1 MVDYTFR
8 NATKDSHGFFLGNRK
23 YSWKADSEMV
33 VSIVDTASIA
43 TRVEFQRMKKSAATF
58 SDLIDIVKLIV
69 HTINEEFPEGSTGY
83 EINFKEPTRPEIKEI
98 LETYGMTEYDAFELL
113 KRSGAKLPTDNYE
126 FVK

>member
-43 TRVEFQRMKKSAATF
+43 TRVEFQRMKKTAATF
-58 SDLIDIVKLIV
+58 DELIDIVKHVV
-69 HTINEEFPEGSTGY
+69 HTIGEEFPEGSTGY
-83 EINFKEPTRPEIKEI
+83 EIKFREPKKIPELNVDMVTSFMYVGDEMNFEVTSKKIT
-98 LETYGMTEYDAFELL
+98 
-113 KRSGAKLPTDNYE
+113 
-126 FVK
+126 V